1 MRRATISK
9 LRSGFDGGSCNIF
22 VLISC
27 FFEFD
32 KLLHESQV
40 GQTNLA

>member
-9 LRSGFDGGSCNIF
+9 LRSGLDGGSCNIF
-22 VLISC
+22 VLISP

-32 KLLHESQV
+32 KLPLESQA
-40 GQTNLA
+40 GQTNLD